1 MNGILEEVR
10 KELSEASDE
19 NTKEAGLRFFKEEVR
34 LYGIK
39 SKTVVEIARQNYALV
54 KGRSKE
60 EILALCD
67 ALWESGMMEESFIAC
82 SWSEKLG
89 PRLIREDFA
98 TLEKWVHNYVSNWAS
113 CDTLCNHT
121 IGDFIQKYPEYIEE
135 LKRWARSENRWV
147 KRAAAVSL
155 IIPAR
160 RGKFLDDIFE
170 IANILLLDGDD
181 MVQKGYGWMLKVA
194 SQAHQQE
201 VFDFV
206 MHHKAVMPRTALR
219 YAIEKMPAD
228 LRAKAMA
235 KDWQ

>member
-1 MNGILEEVR
+1 MNGLLEKVR

-19 NTKEAGLRFFKEEVR
+19 KTKEAGLRFFKEEVR

-39 SKTVVEIARQNYALV
+39 SKAVSEIARQNYALV
-54 KGRSKE
+54 KDRSNE

-67 ALWESGMMEESFIAC
+67 ALWKSGMMEESFIAC

-89 PRLIREDFA
+89 PRLIREDFI
-98 TLEKWVHNYVSNWAS
+98 TLEKWVHDYVSNWAS

-135 LKRWARSENRWV
+135 LKRWARSGNRWV

-170 IANILLLDGDD
+170 IAGILLLDRDD

-194 SQAHQQE
+194 SQEHLEE
-201 VFDFV
+201 VFNYV
-206 MHHKAVMPRTALR
+206 MAHKSVMPRTALR
-219 YAIEKMPAD
+219 YAIEKMPPA
-228 LRAKAMA
+228 LKAKAME
-235 KDWQ
+235 K